1 MWVSFIIPPHTSIH
15 PIRHGIN
22 FAVST
27 QIFAPNRDGWN
38 IMYHKKCTQK
48 SLYMKINGCAQLLSS
63 FNAIPRPMLYGSA
76 ASTRPPPSHLH
87 TAHAALSRAGFETQR
102 LQKSSAA
109 SFPPACLPRT
119 RAALASRRPNPPRA
133 ATPRAALAARR
144 PNPPRAAG
152 PRAALAARRLNP
164 PCTAAPSCGLRPP
177 PPGRGVCARLASR
190 ERALRCS
197 PPCGLRPPPPGPAQG
212 GAGAGHRRRDMRRL
226 RARPP
231 PPSRQ
236 PSFRDFR
243 KYFWGFFVL
252 HVGGQIPRDL
262 F

>member
-1 MWVSFIIPPHTSIH
+1 
-15 PIRHGIN
+15 
-22 FAVST
+22 
-27 QIFAPNRDGWN
+27 
-38 IMYHKKCTQK
+38 MYHKKCTQK

-87 TAHAALSRAGFETQR
+87 PAHATLSRAGFETQR

-109 SFPPACLPRT
+109 SFPPARLPRT

-133 ATPRAALAARR
+133 AAPRAALAARR
-144 PNPPRAAG
+144 PNPPRAAA

-177 PPGRGVCARLASR
+177 PPERGVRARLASR

-197 PPCGLRPPPPGPAQG
+197 PTLRAPTAAAGTRAGGCGHWPSPPGHAPA
-212 GAGAGHRRRDMRRL
+212 AGSASAAIFSGFSEVFLGIFRSSRWRPNP
-226 RARPP
+226 AR
-231 PPSRQ
+231 
-236 PSFRDFR
+236 
-243 KYFWGFFVL
+243 FVL
-252 HVGGQIPRDL
+252 GNCC
-262 F
+262 

>member
-1 MWVSFIIPPHTSIH
+1 MEKLKAHMKSKSIKRVTCMKSCQIPCIH
-15 PIRHGIN
+15 PLRHGIN

-87 TAHAALSRAGFETQR
+87 PAHAALSRAGFETQR

-109 SFPPACLPRT
+109 SFPPARLPRT

-133 ATPRAALAARR
+133 A
-144 PNPPRAAG
+144 
-152 PRAALAARRLNP
+152 
-164 PCTAAPSCGLRPP
+164 APGLR
-177 PPGRGVCARLASR
+177 
-190 ERALRCS
+190 S
-197 PPCGLRPPPPGPAQG
+197 PP
-212 GAGAGHRRRDMRRL
+212 AG
-226 RARPP
+226 
-231 PPSRQ
+231 
-236 PSFRDFR
+236 
-243 KYFWGFFVL
+243 
-252 HVGGQIPRDL
+252 
-262 F
+262 

>member
-1 MWVSFIIPPHTSIH
+1 
-15 PIRHGIN
+15 
-22 FAVST
+22 
-27 QIFAPNRDGWN
+27 
-38 IMYHKKCTQK
+38 MYHKKCTQK

-87 TAHAALSRAGFETQR
+87 PAHAALSRAGFETQR

-133 ATPRAALAARR
+133 AA
-144 PNPPRAAG
+144 

-177 PPGRGVCARLASR
+177 PPGRGVRARLASR

-231 PPSRQ
+231 PPS
-236 PSFRDFR
+236 FRDFR